1 MKFYVENAQ
10 LKANGN
16 IVEDPAILSTR
27 DGTIQAF
34 GSRAALLKLKTDEST
49 AIELLDIY
57 GELAPYRLDVAEQAV
72 LACRVM
78 NGAAEGGFR
87 RFLRD
92 LFEAMAFN
100 GNVLELMRRF
110 AEDCPPA
117 CML

>member
-16 IVEDPAILSTR
+16 IIEDPAIIATR

-34 GSRAALLKLKTDEST
+34 GSRAALLKLKADEST
-49 AIELLDIY
+49 AVELLDIY
-57 GELAPYRLDVAEQAV
+57 GELAPYCLDPLEQAAM
-72 LACRVM
+72 ACGLL
-78 NGAAEGGFR
+78 NSAAEGGHD
-87 RFLRD
+87 RFLKD

-100 GNVLELMRRF
+100 GDVLTIMRRL

-117 CML
+117 CLL